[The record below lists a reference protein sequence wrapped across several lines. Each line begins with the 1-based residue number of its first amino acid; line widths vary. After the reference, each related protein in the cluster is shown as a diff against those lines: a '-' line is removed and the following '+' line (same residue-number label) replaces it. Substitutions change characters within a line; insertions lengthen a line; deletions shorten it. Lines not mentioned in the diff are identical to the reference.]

1 MKLRERLGKVSD
13 EELVKFGKAAR
24 IQTASANWR
33 FDKLLPE
40 ELLLEQAYSGRT
52 YLDLPSVAARNV
64 VACASDTHFH
74 VLGNMER
81 EISLRVFRPGFSSV
95 QFFKSRDESLNP
107 VRILL
112 QFHLNPPG
120 RRIIITSAGQ
130 RPVNEPRRV
139 GPAQHAVCTKRRTCS
154 RSEYAIWQDRS
165 LSVGDDVRIRT

>member
-81 EISLRVFRPGFSSV
+81 EFSCASSGPGFLPYSFS
-95 QFFKSRDESLNP
+95 KAAMNLS
-107 VRILL
+107 
-112 QFHLNPPG
+112 
-120 RRIIITSAGQ
+120 T
-130 RPVNEPRRV
+130 
-139 GPAQHAVCTKRRTCS
+139 
-154 RSEYAIWQDRS
+154 RSEPFCNS
-165 LSVGDDVRIRT
+165 T